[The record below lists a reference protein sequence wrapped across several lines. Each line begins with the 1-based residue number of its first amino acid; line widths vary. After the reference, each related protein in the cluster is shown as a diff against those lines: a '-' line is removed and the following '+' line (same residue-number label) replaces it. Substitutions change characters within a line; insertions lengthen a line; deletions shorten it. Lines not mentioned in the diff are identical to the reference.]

1 MKKALSPSAAE
12 KLRFAAAVLPLSLAV
27 CLAIPEMGFLS
38 SFPFIVLIP
47 FGVAFYYDEP
57 LFLSITG
64 ALSAAIVSI
73 AADKNGVYT
82 VWFVIISVV
91 VILLSVFAARLI
103 KEHNRQ
109 RIRLRIVLAY
119 LLLIAMCVGYG
130 FCLGNPVLALLSRN
144 HVKNYLKTNYST
156 ETFSS
161 ICPGYDVMQGAYIH
175 SCAVHTNGE
184 IHTVQVI

>member
-1 MKKALSPSAAE
+1 
-12 KLRFAAAVLPLSLAV
+12 
-27 CLAIPEMGFLS
+27 
-38 SFPFIVLIP
+38 FIVLIP

-109 RIRLRIVLAY
+109 RIRLRIVLA
-119 LLLIAMCVGYG
+119 
-130 FCLGNPVLALLSRN
+130 
-144 HVKNYLKTNYST
+144 
-156 ETFSS
+156 
-161 ICPGYDVMQGAYIH
+161 
-175 SCAVHTNGE
+175 
-184 IHTVQVI
+184 